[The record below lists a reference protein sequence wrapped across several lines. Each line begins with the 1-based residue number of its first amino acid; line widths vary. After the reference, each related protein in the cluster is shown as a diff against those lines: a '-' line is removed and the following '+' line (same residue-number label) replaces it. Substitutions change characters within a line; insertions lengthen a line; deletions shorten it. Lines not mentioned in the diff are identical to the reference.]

1 MEDYSLPTPMTA
13 RVYVN
18 LPEGNP
24 LQRWPRIKPRWLG
37 VHRGSPLGGW
47 IPTIKQYKSMN
58 RCKTQCIRVIFG
70 GTGLV
75 LYWTLDPCPHTDLWN
90 SDKKNVKNKKL
101 HVRQLRVPML
111 KPSKA
116 SHFRMHQP
124 LTPRNAQ
131 QGPGGFWLQ
140 HSNHPF
146 LQANNG
152 VKTWE
157 KLPIWV
163 C

>member
-1 MEDYSLPTPMTA
+1 
-13 RVYVN
+13 
-18 LPEGNP
+18 
-24 LQRWPRIKPRWLG
+24 
-37 VHRGSPLGGW
+37 
-47 IPTIKQYKSMN
+47 MN
-58 RCKTQCIRVIFG
+58 NVTQCIRVIFG
-70 GTGLV
+70 VLDSYCTGP
-75 LYWTLDPCPHTDLWN
+75 WTPAHIQISETQIRKM
-90 SDKKNVKNKKL
+90 SNKKL

-131 QGPGGFWLQ
+131 QGPGVFWLQ

-152 VKTWE
+152 VKT
-157 KLPIWV
+157 
-163 C
+163 